1 MVKTII
7 FKKFPERVFL
17 LSIGFLLLSIS
28 LILYKWGGG
37 VEYNDIMTQEQ
48 QIQVIAIYEDAIA
61 KLTILGSE
69 RKSIISQYIKELE
82 EKKVEF
88 LKQSLSNN

>member
-1 MVKTII
+1 M
-7 FKKFPERVFL
+7 
-17 LSIGFLLLSIS
+17 
-28 LILYKWGGG
+28 GGG

>member
-1 MVKTII
+1 
-7 FKKFPERVFL
+7 
-17 LSIGFLLLSIS
+17 
-28 LILYKWGGG
+28 
-37 VEYNDIMTQEQ
+37 MTQEQ